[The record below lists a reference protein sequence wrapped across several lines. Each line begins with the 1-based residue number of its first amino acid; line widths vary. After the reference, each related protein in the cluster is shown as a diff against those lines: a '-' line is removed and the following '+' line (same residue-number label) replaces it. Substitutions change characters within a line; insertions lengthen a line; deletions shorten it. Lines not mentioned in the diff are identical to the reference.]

1 MLKAFLA
8 GVRKSGTA
16 ADAPESAERRVSF
29 DAEQLKLLVEFFPI
43 GKKLRYIPFCA
54 DFGAVAA
61 ADAARR
67 IS

>member
-1 MLKAFLA
+1 MLQGRLFLA
-8 GVRKSGTA
+8 SMTTCPVAKPFEYYLT
-16 ADAPESAERRVSF
+16 
-29 DAEQLKLLVEFFPI
+29 LN
-43 GKKLRYIPFCA
+43 KKLRYIPFCA